1 MAAHLLTEHGK
12 AISEE
17 RKARFVNNVSE
28 QLGVLIED
36 LVSEFAPR
44 ESAIS

>member
-1 MAAHLLTEHGK
+1 MK
-12 AISEE
+12 AISEI
-17 RKARFVNNVSE
+17 RKARFVSNVSE

-44 ESAIS
+44 EFNIRP